1 MMSTSCC
8 VLDRIEGSA
17 ALALGSGPRFVLI
30 EGGRDGL
37 AEEPVSAGLS
47 SRQVLVFMVMAAV
60 LTAALC
66 VAATLGDA
74 RADAVSSRALEGLS
88 ERTEVVQSGESLWS
102 ISSAIQ
108 VEGAP
113 TSEVVAW
120 IIERNG
126 LEETCLRPGQRL
138 VVPMVAEG

>member
-1 MMSTSCC
+1 MSTSCC
-8 VLDRIEGSA
+8 VLDWIEGSA
-17 ALALGSGPRFVLI
+17 ALALGSGPRLVLI
-30 EGGRDGL
+30 EGGRDGFV
-37 AEEPVSAGLS
+37 EEPVSAGLS